1 MFEVD
6 FADMCAEKF
15 PLMLIGDE
23 RTVKRAQT
31 LSKDYHRRERKFI
44 SIVIKDEEV
53 EDTVFED
60 IHQALLIICLGI
72 FLILQIINTSAV
84 VKVLMDMKHRRRVSF
99 SSTVQKKE
107 IPRASMYVESPRREE
122 EEQVTKDGITQQN
135 TPKTYVTIDLEDR
148 GGTGGSRNGLM
159 FTFDSQ
165 KFD

>member
-1 MFEVD
+1 MKVTLQARAPESFCSCL
-6 FADMCAEKF
+6 F
-15 PLMLIGDE
+15 GDE

-84 VKVLMDMKHRRRVSF
+84 VKVLMDMKHRRRVFF
-99 SSTVQKKE
+99 SSTVDF
-107 IPRASMYVESPRREE
+107 I
-122 EEQVTKDGITQQN
+122 
-135 TPKTYVTIDLEDR
+135 
-148 GGTGGSRNGLM
+148 
-159 FTFDSQ
+159 
-165 KFD
+165 KFPQYFVAR